1 MAISL
6 TGKIVIP
13 VVTIAVVGA
22 MTALI
27 VIVINN
33 EDTITTEDT
42 TPTAT
47 TPTTIDFT
55 TINTT
60 TDFLSTEPEFLTTEA
75 PIDNVTIDTSDIIYQ
90 VGVGIADMTGPC
102 VEINFM
108 GYADFGQSGRGIH
121 LRQYSRAF
129 IFVKGDTRIVLV
141 TADVLAV
148 GIAVRREVV
157 KNLQELYGD
166 TYSLR
171 NVIVTGTHTHSG
183 PGGHLVD
190 FLLDISILGFSR
202 QTYNAYVAGITR
214 SIIRAHENIVPAR
227 LFFGET
233 RVWNVHK
240 NRSPYSYEYNP
251 LEERER
257 YDSNTDNTLTQVRIV
272 KEDGSIHGVLNWF
285 PVHATSMNMSNRL
298 ISSDNLGY
306 AALRLER
313 ELNPASLTGKPEIV
327 AGFFAANQGDV
338 SPNTGDARCEFSGEL
353 CDNQFLLCEAQE
365 RCFASGPGEDMFQ
378 STEIIG
384 TIIYEAALEVLN
396 SPGTELR
403 GELAVLHQFIDMPDE
418 VVAKYDPVAR
428 RFDANERVKGCISA
442 MGYSFASG
450 TTDGANVLNITQGT
464 LTGVPEL
471 DAIVSAVAGPTEEDV
486 ECHAPKPILLATGR
500 ASSPVPWHGRVVSA
514 TLIWLGGFVVAGL
527 PGEPTTMAGRRVK
540 DVVSNVMRQHGLQ
553 PRVQVSGLTN
563 EYIHYISTFEE
574 YQVQRYEAAS
584 TIYGPHTLEIFL
596 NKFAEFT
603 SVAIDGGDVPPGPEP
618 EDHRSDTISL
628 VLPVVLDATP
638 IGSHFGAVLEQ
649 PPSRV
654 RMGDIVSAT
663 FVAANPRND
672 IRQESSHAVVERL
685 EGSEWRTVATDA
697 DWETKFHWER
707 VSTLF
712 GTSRARFEWRVPNST
727 MRNTPHRIV
736 YYGASRSIIG
746 FITQFTGVSDTFEVE
761 I

>member
-1 MAISL
+1 MAIST
-6 TGKIVIP
+6 TGKIVIF
-13 VVTIAVVGA
+13 VATIAVVGA
-22 MTALI
+22 
-27 VIVINN
+27 NY
-33 EDTITTEDT
+33 E
-42 TPTAT
+42 
-47 TPTTIDFT
+47 
-55 TINTT
+55 
-60 TDFLSTEPEFLTTEA
+60 
-75 PIDNVTIDTSDIIYQ
+75 

-102 VEINFM
+102 VEINF
-108 GYADFGQSGRGIH
+108 
-121 LRQYSRAF
+121 
-129 IFVKGDTRIVLV
+129 
-141 TADVLAV
+141 
-148 GIAVRREVV
+148 VV
-157 KNLQELYGD
+157 KNLQELYGNI
-166 TYSLR
+166 YSLR

-190 FLLDISILGFSR
+190 FLLDISILGFSK
-202 QTYNAYVAGITR
+202 QTYDAYVAGITR

-240 NRSPYSYEYNP
+240 NRSPYSYDYNP

-257 YDSNTDNTLTQVRIV
+257 YDTNTDNTLTQVRIV

-285 PVHATSMNMSNRL
+285 PIHATSMNMSNRL

-327 AGFFAANQGDV
+327 AGFFSSNHGDV

-353 CDNQFLLCEAQE
+353 CDNQFLLCKARE
-365 RCFASGPGEDMFQ
+365 RCFASGPGEDMFE

-384 TIIYEAALEVLN
+384 TGIYKAALECAQDNVTYKYKQEVLH
-396 SPGTELR
+396 SAGTELR
-403 GELAVLHQFIDMPDE
+403 GELAVIHQFIDMPEE

-428 RFDANERVKGCISA
+428 RFDLNEPVKGCMAA

-450 TTDGANVLNITQGT
+450 TIDGANILNITQGT
-464 LTGVPEL
+464 LTGIPVL
-471 DAIVSAVAGPTEEDV
+471 DAIVGLVMGPTEEDV
-486 ECHAPKPILLATGR
+486 KCHAPKPILLATGR
-500 ASSPVPWHGRVVSA
+500 ANFPVPWHPRIVSA

-596 NKFAEFT
+596 NKFAEFI
-603 SVAIDGGDVPPGPEP
+603 SVAIKGGDVDPGPEP
-618 EDHRSDTISL
+618 EDHRSNTISF
-628 VLPVVLDATP
+628 VSPVVLDATP
-638 IGSHFGAVLEQ
+638 IGRHFGAVLEQ
-649 PPSRV
+649 PPSKVRV
-654 RMGDIVSAT
+654 GDVVSAT

-685 EGSEWRTVATDA
+685 DGSQWRTVATDA
-697 DWETKFHWER
+697 DWETK
-707 VSTLF
+707 
-712 GTSRARFEWRVPNST
+712 
-727 MRNTPHRIV
+727 
-736 YYGASRSIIG
+736 
-746 FITQFTGVSDTFEVE
+746 
-761 I
+761 